1 MDVSKRP
8 KADALVINFYLPQLF
23 RQEASS
29 YMDKKKYQNI
39 IQYCGT
45 RLINYILNYDVEIS
59 RNTDFDSLNLSEKQT
74 SVLDDLHQKITQC
87 RIQFVIQGGYGDG
100 VDFYLRSLKTDKDSI
115 FNAYRKICEGEFPV
129 IQTEDKVLSFL
140 SSICIREYPNLLIKS
155 STPLPHQHFNS
166 NIGIEDY
173 EEFIKLVK
181 ADTLDSITNK
191 QEGLEYA
198 FTFTTTDGLEF
209 YTQVSTACGIIVS
222 RAFQNACN
230 KMSYDLDSLLN
241 ELEISL
247 NSLRKLSEGEEITY
261 STFVGIK
268 GLNFDGFNCLELGTS
283 TLRQIDDISN
293 PSPHTNSII
302 VQHCGDGEKYSS
314 GHVFEVRHKM
324 AVSDPVATKIR
335 MISRAVYNEQDRL
348 LDSLKFAIIFTLLE
362 DRGIGTGF
370 SESGF
375 PLIQPGNYSYGDRS
389 PYKHLTKISD
399 KDTEDIVGWFTCLAE
414 SDLSHV
420 QVPLKRLKYAIF
432 ERHQSEDSIVDAII
446 AWEGMFSEA
455 FETTFK
461 VTGSISKYLI
471 DKDGREHFLSRLK
484 KLYGL
489 RSDLVHGKKSKL
501 MGNEDIEELRSEVI
515 KIGLNCLKKL
525 LKDEDL
531 LNMTPQNRVKKIM
544 IMG

>member
-1 MDVSKRP
+1 M
-8 KADALVINFYLPQLF
+8 
-23 RQEASS
+23 
-29 YMDKKKYQNI
+29 
-39 IQYCGT
+39 
-45 RLINYILNYDVEIS
+45 
-59 RNTDFDSLNLSEKQT
+59 
-74 SVLDDLHQKITQC
+74 
-87 RIQFVIQGGYGDG
+87 QGGYGDG
-100 VDFYLRSLKTDKDSI
+100 VDFYLRSLKAGNDSI
-115 FNAYRKICEGEFPV
+115 FNAYRKICGGEFPV

-140 SSICIREYPNLLIKS
+140 SNICVREYPNLLIKS
-155 STPLPHQHFNS
+155 STPSPHQNFNS
-166 NIGIEDY
+166 NIGIGDY

-209 YTQVSTACGIIVS
+209 YTQVCTACGIIVS

-241 ELEISL
+241 DLEQSL
-247 NSLRKLSEGEEITY
+247 NSLRKLSEGEEIVY

-268 GLNFDGFNCLELGTS
+268 GLNFDGFKCLELGAA

-302 VQHCGDGEKYSS
+302 VQHSGDGEKYYS
-314 GHVFEVRHKM
+314 GHVFEIRHKM
-324 AVSDPVATKIR
+324 AISEPAATKSYT
-335 MISRAVYNEQDRL
+335 MNRAVYNEQDRL

-362 DRGIGTGF
+362 DRGISTGF

-375 PLIQPGNYSYGDRS
+375 PLIQPGNYSHGDRS
-389 PYKHLTKISD
+389 PHKHLTISD
-399 KDTEDIVGWFTCLAE
+399 KDTEDITGWFTCLTE

-471 DKDGREHFLSRLK
+471 DKDDREDFLSRLK

-501 MGNEDIEELRSEVI
+501 MENEDIEELRSEVI

-525 LKDEDL
+525 LKDEAL
-531 LNMTPQNRVKKIM
+531 LNMTPQARVKEIM
-544 IMG
+544 VMG